1 MNSVTLA
8 GRLSK
13 EPETI
18 NGKYGPFVK
27 ITIASKVNKDKTD
40 FIPCLVFNKT
50 ADYVNKYL
58 HVGDFIHCQGYISIT
73 KTTKEQNHTIYA
85 TNIVIQNIVFVHLG
99 QKSWEISQ
107 IQKIQND
114 PTISLEDK
122 KSMLETNFKI
132 FKWTKEDITKY
143 TNSEYLEQE
152 SSSLNNLEAE
162 EQLIDIDAIFKSEE
176 DDVFIPEPLEKKFKA
191 VIDELVALG
200 YSNKDIL
207 YGINKLDEKQYAEKH
222 TEFVVQD
229 VILDVIENINN
240 KGEEEEKDKD
250 LKKEDGLVL
259 N

>member
-1 MNSVTLA
+1 MNSITLA

-73 KTTKEQNHTIYA
+73 KTTNQQNHTMYS
-85 TNIVIQNIVFVHLG
+85 TNIVIQNIVFVHQG
-99 QKSWEISQ
+99 EKSWEISQ

-132 FKWTKEDITKY
+132 FKWTKEDIAKY
-143 TNSEYLEQE
+143 ANSEYLELE
-152 SSSLNNLEAE
+152 SSSLNNSETE
-162 EQLIDIDAIFKSEE
+162 DQLIDIDAVFKSEE
-176 DDVFIPEPLEKKFKA
+176 DDVFIPEQLEKKFKA
-191 VIDELVALG
+191 VIDELIALG

-207 YGINKLDEKQYAEKH
+207 YGINKLDEKQYADKH
-222 TEFVVQD
+222 TEFVVED
-229 VILDVIENINN
+229 IIVDVIENINN
-240 KGEEEEKDKD
+240 KGEEEKDKD
-250 LKKEDGLVL
+250 LKKNDELVL

>member
-8 GRLSK
+8 GRLAK

-73 KTTKEQNHTIYA
+73 KTTNQQNHTMYS
-85 TNIVIQNIVFVHLG
+85 TNIVIQNIVFVHQG
-99 QKSWEISQ
+99 EKSWEISQ

-132 FKWTKEDITKY
+132 FKWTKEDIAKY
-143 TNSEYLEQE
+143 ANSEYLELE
-152 SSSLNNLEAE
+152 SSSSNTEPE
-162 EQLIDIDAIFKSEE
+162 EQLIDIDAVFKSEE
-176 DDVFIPEPLEKKFKA
+176 DNVVIPEALEKKFKA
-191 VIDELVALG
+191 VIDELIALG

-207 YGINKLDEKQYAEKH
+207 YGINKLDEKQYADKY
-222 TEFVVQD
+222 TEFDVQN
-229 VILDVIENINN
+229 VIVDVIENINN
-240 KGEEEEKDKD
+240 KDKD
-250 LKKEDGLVL
+250 LKKNNELVL